1 MDKLDVQ
8 EINYILSILEFKAY
22 ESVVYSAS
30 EMEFL
35 ERMINK
41 LHKQKEALMKEVKD
55 NEWARNRDY

>member
-30 EMEFL
+30 KMEFL

-55 NEWARNRDY
+55 DD